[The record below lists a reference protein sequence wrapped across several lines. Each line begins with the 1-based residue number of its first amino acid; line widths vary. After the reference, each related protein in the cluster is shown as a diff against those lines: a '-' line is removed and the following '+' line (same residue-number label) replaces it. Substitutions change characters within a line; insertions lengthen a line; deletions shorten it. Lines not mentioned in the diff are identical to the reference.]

1 MSSIR
6 KRSSR
11 RKQEII
17 EFINDFYL
25 RSYRAPSAVEIS
37 IEFGCARSTIYRYLV
52 EMAAEGLLDYDGK
65 TISTSTIRKTNI
77 STTIAPIVGEIACGS
92 PNIAEENIEEFVALP
107 TSLFGSGDFYI
118 LRTHGDSMIE
128 AGIDEGDLV
137 VIHRQETAQDGDI
150 VAFMNEDY
158 DTTLKR
164 IYFKSNGTII
174 LHPENSRLHDIVIR
188 NPANC
193 KILGVA
199 TKVMKDLD

>member
-1 MSSIR
+1 MG
-6 KRSSR
+6 
-11 RKQEII
+11 EI
-17 EFINDFYL
+17 
-25 RSYRAPSAVEIS
+25 
-37 IEFGCARSTIYRYLV
+37 
-52 EMAAEGLLDYDGK
+52 AAEIGTSKTLVFRYINEMNDENLINYDGK
-65 TISTSTIRKTNI
+65 SISTSATRKINI
-77 STTIAPIVGEIACGS
+77 STTMAPIVGEIACGS

-118 LRTHGDSMIE
+118 LRAHGDSMIE

-137 VIHRQETAQDGDI
+137 VIRRQETAQDGDI

-174 LHPENSRLHDIVIR
+174 LRPENSRLHDIVIR